1 MIDRRVSSAKLFIN
15 AQLARLHI
23 WTKLE
28 AHFHILPVF
37 GQVVFGYEFALVTI
51 SLFLEKNSPL
61 SLSDIFISSL
71 FLDKSSLVGIW
82 LTWHYPFPCAQFSFS
97 LSMIFLVPPCFWTCR
112 LWLGNG
118 GPCREIMGQLR
129 KKYGGQRGI
138 LSHKFQTE
146 IILGKGREK
155 FASGKI

>member
-51 SLFLEKNSPL
+51 SLFLVKNSPFTV

-71 FLDKSSLVGIW
+71 FLDKSSLVGI
-82 LTWHYPFPCAQFSFS
+82 
-97 LSMIFLVPPCFWTCR
+97 
-112 LWLGNG
+112 
-118 GPCREIMGQLR
+118 
-129 KKYGGQRGI
+129 
-138 LSHKFQTE
+138 
-146 IILGKGREK
+146 
-155 FASGKI
+155 